1 MNQSDSTS
9 LFISNSSINNENS
22 MQQLLILGNGFDLA
36 CGLNS
41 TYKAFFDYIFKQ
53 KEQNNYW
60 YDIFKTLSSDNSS
73 ITNNWNDIET
83 RILLELQNIEFLYE
97 SGIFKV
103 GYYSSTDNKISIKI
117 ENYLSNHPEYYYLNL
132 HSVILTAKTLIRSFI
147 KFPTINQA
155 QNRLK
160 DDLLNVESD
169 FCSFL
174 KYQIDEAGI
183 EKDTPFQSYTNQLS
197 RYSEYYKKS
206 ILLVSYIIRHYSG
219 VEGSLDKL
227 YDIIDSIPTLSSF
240 EELKKRIG
248 NLQYV
253 QSENKYIQYLPMR
266 SSILSFNYTNPFDNA
281 SIRNIHG
288 DLESGNIVF
297 GIDYD
302 KLIGNFNHP
311 PTIFSKSYRILKN
324 GNLSGLEISSNL
336 NFIKFYGHGL
346 GKADYSYF
354 QAIFDTVDLYHSN
367 VTLIFYWSAYNKD
380 EEKQIYN
387 DNVMKVVNLIE
398 EYGKTFTNQD
408 HGRNLLTKLQLENR
422 LKLEKIDLDLLEPK
436 SI

>member
-1 MNQSDSTS
+1 MEQSNLTPPLASISST
-9 LFISNSSINNENS
+9 NNEYP
-22 MQQLLILGNGFDLA
+22 QQLLILGNGFDLA
-36 CGLNS
+36 CGLDS
-41 TYKAFFDYIFKQ
+41 TYNDFFDFIFRKGWT
-53 KEQNNYW
+53 NNYW
-60 YDIFKTLSSDNSS
+60 YDIFETLSNDNSLT
-73 ITNNWNDIET
+73 TNNWSDIET

-97 SGIFKV
+97 SKIFQIGNYLDRENQIEDEINDYFSNNSENIFLKPT
-103 GYYSSTDNKISIKI
+103 SIIKTTQTIMNRFENLPPISIVQ
-117 ENYLSNHPEYYYLNL
+117 EE
-132 HSVILTAKTLIRSFI
+132 LI
-147 KFPTINQA
+147 
-155 QNRLK
+155 K
-160 DDLLNVESD
+160 DLRTVEFD

-174 KYQIDEAGI
+174 EHQIRIAER
-183 EKDTPFQSYTNQLS
+183 EKDTLFQLHNN
-197 RYSEYYKKS
+197 RHKKYSEYFKKS
-206 ILLVSYIIRHYSG
+206 ILLVSYIIRQYND
-219 VEGSLDKL
+219 VEQIYNLFN
-227 YDIIDSIPTLSSF
+227 IINSIPNLSSF
-240 EELKKRIG
+240 EELKNRIG

-253 QSENKYIQYLPMR
+253 QSKNKYTLDLPMQ

-288 DLESGNIVF
+288 DLESRNIIF

-324 GNLSGLEISSNL
+324 VNLSGLEISSNL
-336 NFIKFYGHGL
+336 DFIKFYGHGL

-367 VTLIFYWSAYNKD
+367 VTLIFYWSAYDKHK
-380 EEKQIYN
+380 ETQIYN
-387 DNVMKVVNLIE
+387 ENVMKVVNLIE

-422 LKLEKIDLDLLEPK
+422 LKLEKIYLDLLEPK

>member
-1 MNQSDSTS
+1 MEQSNLTPPLASISST
-9 LFISNSSINNENS
+9 NNEYP
-22 MQQLLILGNGFDLA
+22 QQLLILGNGFDLA
-36 CGLNS
+36 CGLDS
-41 TYKAFFDYIFKQ
+41 TYNDFFDFIFRKGWT
-53 KEQNNYW
+53 NNYW
-60 YDIFKTLSSDNSS
+60 YDIFETLSNDNSLT
-73 ITNNWNDIET
+73 TNNWSDIET

-97 SGIFKV
+97 SKIFQIGNYLDRENQIEDEINDYFSNNSENIFLKPT
-103 GYYSSTDNKISIKI
+103 SIIKTTQTIMNRFENLPPISIVQ
-117 ENYLSNHPEYYYLNL
+117 EE
-132 HSVILTAKTLIRSFI
+132 LI
-147 KFPTINQA
+147 
-155 QNRLK
+155 K
-160 DDLLNVESD
+160 DLRTVEFD

-174 KYQIDEAGI
+174 EYQIRIAER
-183 EKDTPFQSYTNQLS
+183 EKDTPFQLHNNSKK
-197 RYSEYYKKS
+197 YSEYLKKS

-219 VEGSLDKL
+219 VEGSLNKL

-240 EELKKRIG
+240 EELKNRIG

-253 QSENKYIQYLPMR
+253 QSENKYTLDLPMQ

-288 DLESGNIVF
+288 NLEYGNIIF

-302 KLIGNFNHP
+302 KLVGNFNHP

-324 GNLSGLEISSNL
+324 ENLSGLEISSNL
-336 NFIKFYGHGL
+336 DFIKFYGHGL

-367 VTLIFYWSAYNKD
+367 VTLIFYWSAYDKYK
-380 EEKQIYN
+380 ETQIYN
-387 DNVMKVVNLIE
+387 ENVINVVNLIE

>member
-1 MNQSDSTS
+1 MEQSNLTSPLASISST
-9 LFISNSSINNENS
+9 NNEYR
-22 MQQLLILGNGFDLA
+22 QQLLILGNGFDLA
-36 CGLNS
+36 CGLDS
-41 TYKAFFDYIFKQ
+41 TYNDFFDFIFRKGWT
-53 KEQNNYW
+53 NNYW
-60 YDIFKTLSSDNSS
+60 YDIFETLSNDNSLT
-73 ITNNWNDIET
+73 TNNWSDIET

-97 SGIFKV
+97 KKIFQIGNYLDRENQIEDEINDYFSNNSENIFFKPT
-103 GYYSSTDNKISIKI
+103 SIIKTTQTIMNRFEKLPPISIVQEELI
-117 ENYLSNHPEYYYLNL
+117 EDLS
-132 HSVILTAKTLIRSFI
+132 T
-147 KFPTINQA
+147 
-155 QNRLK
+155 
-160 DDLLNVESD
+160 VEFD

-174 KYQIDEAGI
+174 EYQIKIAET
-183 EKDTPFQSYTNQLS
+183 EKDTPFQFHKNRHEKY
-197 RYSEYYKKS
+197 YEYYKKS

-240 EELKKRIG
+240 DELKKRIG

-253 QSENKYIQYLPMR
+253 QSENKYTLDLPMR
-266 SSILSFNYTNPFDNA
+266 SSMLSFNYTNPFDNA

-336 NFIKFYGHGL
+336 DFIKFYGHGL

-380 EEKQIYN
+380 KEKQIYN

-422 LKLEKIDLDLLEPK
+422 LILEKIDLDLLNSNK
-436 SI
+436 K

>member
-1 MNQSDSTS
+1 MEQSNLTPPLASISST
-9 LFISNSSINNENS
+9 NNEYP
-22 MQQLLILGNGFDLA
+22 QQLLILGNGFDLA
-36 CGLNS
+36 CGLDS
-41 TYKAFFDYIFKQ
+41 TYNDFFDFIFRKGWT
-53 KEQNNYW
+53 NNYW
-60 YDIFKTLSSDNSS
+60 YDIFETLSNDNSLT
-73 ITNNWNDIET
+73 TNNWSDIET

-97 SGIFKV
+97 SKIFQIGNYLDRENQIEDEINDYFSNNSENIFLKPT
-103 GYYSSTDNKISIKI
+103 SIIKTTQTIMNRFENLPPISIVQ
-117 ENYLSNHPEYYYLNL
+117 EE
-132 HSVILTAKTLIRSFI
+132 LI
-147 KFPTINQA
+147 
-155 QNRLK
+155 K
-160 DDLLNVESD
+160 DLRTVEFD

-174 KYQIDEAGI
+174 EDQIRIAER
-183 EKDTPFQSYTNQLS
+183 EKDTPFQLHNNSKK
-197 RYSEYYKKS
+197 YSEYFKKS
-206 ILLVSYIIRHYSG
+206 ILLVSYIIRQYND
-219 VEGSLDKL
+219 VEQIYKL
-227 YDIIDSIPTLSSF
+227 YDIINSIPNLSSF
-240 EELKKRIG
+240 EELKNRIG

-253 QSENKYIQYLPMR
+253 QSKNKYTLDLPMQ

-288 DLESGNIVF
+288 NLEYGNIIF

-302 KLIGNFNHP
+302 KLVGNFNHP

-336 NFIKFYGHGL
+336 DFIKFYGHGL

-367 VTLIFYWSAYNKD
+367 VTLIFYWSAYDKYK
-380 EEKQIYN
+380 ETQIYN
-387 DNVMKVVNLIE
+387 ENVINVVNLIE

>member
-1 MNQSDSTS
+1 MEQSNLTPPLASISST
-9 LFISNSSINNENS
+9 NNEYP
-22 MQQLLILGNGFDLA
+22 QQLLILGNGFDLA
-36 CGLNS
+36 CGLDS
-41 TYKAFFDYIFKQ
+41 TYNDFFDFIFRKGWT
-53 KEQNNYW
+53 NNYW
-60 YDIFKTLSSDNSS
+60 YDIFETLSNDNSLT
-73 ITNNWNDIET
+73 TNNWSDIET

-97 SGIFKV
+97 SKIFQIGNYLDRENQIEDEINDYFSNNSENFFLKPT
-103 GYYSSTDNKISIKI
+103 SIIKTTQTIMNRFENLPPISIVQ
-117 ENYLSNHPEYYYLNL
+117 EE
-132 HSVILTAKTLIRSFI
+132 LI
-147 KFPTINQA
+147 
-155 QNRLK
+155 K
-160 DDLLNVESD
+160 DLCTVEFD

-174 KYQIDEAGI
+174 EDQIRIAER
-183 EKDTPFQSYTNQLS
+183 EKDTPFQLHNNSKK
-197 RYSEYYKKS
+197 YSEYFKKS
-206 ILLVSYIIRHYSG
+206 ILLVSYIIRQYND
-219 VEGSLDKL
+219 VEQIYKL
-227 YDIIDSIPTLSSF
+227 YDIINSIPNLSSF
-240 EELKKRIG
+240 EELKNRIG

-253 QSENKYIQYLPMR
+253 QSKNKYTLDLPMQ

-288 DLESGNIVF
+288 NLEYGNIIF

-302 KLIGNFNHP
+302 KLVGNFNHP

-336 NFIKFYGHGL
+336 DFIKFYGHGL

-367 VTLIFYWSAYNKD
+367 VILIFYWSAYNKN

-387 DNVMKVVNLIE
+387 ENVMKVVKLIE

-422 LKLEKIDLDLLEPK
+422 LILEKIDLDLLEPK

>member
-1 MNQSDSTS
+1 MEQSNLTS
-9 LFISNSSINNENS
+9 PLASISSINNEYT
-22 MQQLLILGNGFDLA
+22 QQLLILGNGFDLA
-36 CGLNS
+36 CGLDS
-41 TYKAFFDYIFKQ
+41 TYNDFFDFIFK
-53 KEQNNYW
+53 EVRTNNYW
-60 YDIFKTLSSDNSS
+60 YDIFKSLSNDNSLT
-73 ITNNWNDIET
+73 TNNWSDIET

-97 SGIFKV
+97 SKIFQIGNYLDRENQIEDKIND
-103 GYYSSTDNKISIKI
+103 YFSNNSENIFFKPTSIIKTTRTIMNCFEKLPPISIVQEELIKD
-117 ENYLSNHPEYYYLNL
+117 LS
-132 HSVILTAKTLIRSFI
+132 T
-147 KFPTINQA
+147 
-155 QNRLK
+155 
-160 DDLLNVESD
+160 VEFD

-174 KYQIDEAGI
+174 EHQIKTAEM
-183 EKDTPFQSYTNQLS
+183 EKDTPFQFHKN
-197 RYSEYYKKS
+197 RHENYSEYYKKS

-248 NLQYV
+248 NLQYI
-253 QSENKYIQYLPMR
+253 QSENKYILDLPMR
-266 SSILSFNYTNPFDNA
+266 SSMLSFNYTNPFDNA

-288 DLESGNIVF
+288 DLESRNIIF

-302 KLIGNFNHP
+302 KLVGNFNHP

-336 NFIKFYGHGL
+336 DFIKFYGHGL

-367 VTLIFYWSAYNKD
+367 VTLIFYWSAYDKYK
-380 EEKQIYN
+380 ETQIYN
-387 DNVMKVVNLIE
+387 ENVIKVVNLIE

>member
-1 MNQSDSTS
+1 MEQSNLTPPLASISST
-9 LFISNSSINNENS
+9 NNEYP
-22 MQQLLILGNGFDLA
+22 QQLLILGNGFDLA
-36 CGLNS
+36 CGLDS
-41 TYKAFFDYIFKQ
+41 TYNDFFDFIFRKGWT
-53 KEQNNYW
+53 NNYW
-60 YDIFKTLSSDNSS
+60 YDIFETLSNDNSLT
-73 ITNNWNDIET
+73 TNNWSDIET

-97 SGIFKV
+97 SKIFQIGNYLDRENQIEDEINDYFSNNSENIFLKPT
-103 GYYSSTDNKISIKI
+103 SIIKTTQTIMNRFENLPPISIVQ
-117 ENYLSNHPEYYYLNL
+117 EE
-132 HSVILTAKTLIRSFI
+132 LI
-147 KFPTINQA
+147 
-155 QNRLK
+155 K
-160 DDLLNVESD
+160 DLRTVEFD

-174 KYQIDEAGI
+174 EDQIRIAER
-183 EKDTPFQSYTNQLS
+183 EKDTPFQLHNNSKK
-197 RYSEYYKKS
+197 YSEYLKKS
-206 ILLVSYIIRHYSG
+206 ILLVSYIIRQYND
-219 VEGSLDKL
+219 VEQIYKL
-227 YDIIDSIPTLSSF
+227 YDIINSIPNLSSF
-240 EELKKRIG
+240 EELKNRIG

-253 QSENKYIQYLPMR
+253 QSKNKYTLDLPMQ

-288 DLESGNIVF
+288 NLEYGNIIF

-302 KLIGNFNHP
+302 KLVGNFNHP

-324 GNLSGLEISSNL
+324 ENLSGLEISSNL
-336 NFIKFYGHGL
+336 DFIKFYGHGL

-367 VTLIFYWSAYNKD
+367 VTLIFYWSAYDKYK
-380 EEKQIYN
+380 ETQIYN
-387 DNVMKVVNLIE
+387 ENVINVVNLIE

>member
-1 MNQSDSTS
+1 MEQSNLTPPLASISST
-9 LFISNSSINNENS
+9 NNEYP
-22 MQQLLILGNGFDLA
+22 QQLLILGNGFDLA
-36 CGLNS
+36 CGLDS
-41 TYKAFFDYIFKQ
+41 TYNDFFDFIFRKGWT
-53 KEQNNYW
+53 NNYW
-60 YDIFKTLSSDNSS
+60 YDIFETLSNDNSLT
-73 ITNNWNDIET
+73 TNNWSDIET

-97 SGIFKV
+97 SKIFQIGNYLDRENQIEDEINDYFSNNSENIFLKPT
-103 GYYSSTDNKISIKI
+103 SIIKTTQTIMNRFENLPPISIVQ
-117 ENYLSNHPEYYYLNL
+117 EE
-132 HSVILTAKTLIRSFI
+132 LI
-147 KFPTINQA
+147 
-155 QNRLK
+155 K
-160 DDLLNVESD
+160 DLRTVEFD

-174 KYQIDEAGI
+174 EDQIRIAER
-183 EKDTPFQSYTNQLS
+183 EKDTPFQLHNNSKK
-197 RYSEYYKKS
+197 YSEYFKKS
-206 ILLVSYIIRHYSG
+206 ILLVSYIIRQYND
-219 VEGSLDKL
+219 VEQIYKL
-227 YDIIDSIPTLSSF
+227 YDIINSIPNLSSF
-240 EELKKRIG
+240 EELKNRIG

-253 QSENKYIQYLPMR
+253 QSKNKYTLDLPMQ

-288 DLESGNIVF
+288 NLEYGNIIF

-302 KLIGNFNHP
+302 KLVGNFNHP

-324 GNLSGLEISSNL
+324 ENLSGLEISSNL
-336 NFIKFYGHGL
+336 DFIKFYGHGL

-367 VTLIFYWSAYNKD
+367 VTLIFYWSAYDKYK
-380 EEKQIYN
+380 ETQIYN
-387 DNVMKVVNLIE
+387 ENVINVVNLIE

>member
-1 MNQSDSTS
+1 MEQSNLTPPLASISST
-9 LFISNSSINNENS
+9 NNEYP
-22 MQQLLILGNGFDLA
+22 QQLLILGNGFDLA
-36 CGLNS
+36 CGLDS
-41 TYKAFFDYIFKQ
+41 TYNDFFDFIFRKGWT
-53 KEQNNYW
+53 NNYW
-60 YDIFKTLSSDNSS
+60 YDIFETLSNDNSLT
-73 ITNNWNDIET
+73 TNNWSDIET

-97 SGIFKV
+97 SKIFQIGNYLDRENQIEDEINDYFSNNSENFFLKPT
-103 GYYSSTDNKISIKI
+103 SIIKTTQTIMNRFENLPPISIVQ
-117 ENYLSNHPEYYYLNL
+117 EE
-132 HSVILTAKTLIRSFI
+132 LI
-147 KFPTINQA
+147 
-155 QNRLK
+155 K
-160 DDLLNVESD
+160 DLCTVEFD

-174 KYQIDEAGI
+174 EDQIRIAER
-183 EKDTPFQSYTNQLS
+183 EKDTPFQLHNNSKK
-197 RYSEYYKKS
+197 YSEYFKKS
-206 ILLVSYIIRHYSG
+206 ILLVSYIIRQYND
-219 VEGSLDKL
+219 VEQIYKL
-227 YDIIDSIPTLSSF
+227 YDIINSIPNLSSF
-240 EELKKRIG
+240 EELKNRIG

-253 QSENKYIQYLPMR
+253 QSKNKYTLDLPMQ

-288 DLESGNIVF
+288 NLEYGNIIF

-302 KLIGNFNHP
+302 KLVGNFNHP

-324 GNLSGLEISSNL
+324 ENLSGLEISSNL
-336 NFIKFYGHGL
+336 DFIKFYGHGL

-367 VTLIFYWSAYNKD
+367 VTLIFYWSAYDKYK
-380 EEKQIYN
+380 ETQIYN
-387 DNVMKVVNLIE
+387 ENVINVVNLIE

>member
-9 LFISNSSINNENS
+9 LYLSNSSINNENS

-41 TYKAFFDYIFKQ
+41 TYKAFFDHILKQ
-53 KEQNNYW
+53 KKQNNYW
-60 YDIFKTLSSDNSS
+60 YDIFETLSNDNSLT
-73 ITNNWNDIET
+73 TNNWRDIET

-97 SGIFKV
+97 SKIFQIGNYLDRENQIEDEINDYFSNNSENIFLKPT
-103 GYYSSTDNKISIKI
+103 SIIKTTQTIMNRFENLPPISIVQ
-117 ENYLSNHPEYYYLNL
+117 EE
-132 HSVILTAKTLIRSFI
+132 LI
-147 KFPTINQA
+147 
-155 QNRLK
+155 K
-160 DDLLNVESD
+160 DLRTVEFD

-174 KYQIDEAGI
+174 EHQIRIAER
-183 EKDTPFQSYTNQLS
+183 EKDTPFQLHNN
-197 RYSEYYKKS
+197 RHKKYSEYFKKS
-206 ILLVSYIIRHYSG
+206 ILLVSYIIRQYND
-219 VEGSLDKL
+219 VEQIYNLFN
-227 YDIIDSIPTLSSF
+227 IINSIPNLSSF
-240 EELKKRIG
+240 EELKNRIG

-253 QSENKYIQYLPMR
+253 QSKNKYTLDLPMQ

-288 DLESGNIVF
+288 DLESRNIIF

-324 GNLSGLEISSNL
+324 VNLSGLEISSNL
-336 NFIKFYGHGL
+336 DFIKFYGHGL

-367 VTLIFYWSAYNKD
+367 VTLIFYWSAYDKHK
-380 EEKQIYN
+380 ETQIYN
-387 DNVMKVVNLIE
+387 ENVMKVVNLIE

-422 LKLEKIDLDLLEPK
+422 LKLEKIYLDLLEPK